1 MWYAGKLIKAG
12 RIELGIDDPGLLY
25 GATVFTTLRVYH
37 QSLDDGRTNWKGHLR
52 RLSNSIK
59 TFGWQEPNWERIKQ
73 GAEILL
79 LEFPV
84 LRITVF
90 PDGREW
96 IVGRDLPLDLV
107 ERQQQGIVAWLAEG
121 AEFRRSLAEHKTGN
135 YLSAWLALNQA
146 KKYGA
151 KEAILIDESG
161 NWLETSTGNL
171 WGWQDGRWWT
181 PPLTAGILPGLMR
194 QQLIDWLKS
203 QNQIVEEESWT
214 ADLVLGME
222 AIAYSNSVVEVV
234 PIRVVGRWGD
244 GEMGG
249 NNLTTSSTPPI
260 CLPPHLA
267 TSLSHIWTEKPGLFI
282 PDMLRI
288 SQIG

>member
-1 MWYAGKLIKAG
+1 MWYAGKLIELG

-37 QSLDDGRTNWKGHLR
+37 HSLDDGRTNWRGHR
-52 RLSNSIK
+52 GRLSNSIK
-59 TFGWQEPNWERIKQ
+59 TFGWQEPKWERIRE
-73 GAEILL
+73 GAEVLGR
-79 LEFPV
+79 EFPV
-84 LRITVF
+84 LRITIF

-96 IVGRDLPLDLV
+96 IVGRQLPEDLV
-107 ERQQQGIVAWLAEG
+107 ERQEKGVVGWLAQG
-121 AEFRRSLAEHKTGN
+121 AEFRRSLGEHKTGN
-135 YLSAWLALNQA
+135 YLTAWLALNQA

-194 QQLIDWLKS
+194 KQLIDWLLS
-203 QNQIVEEESWT
+203 QNQIVEEEPWT

-234 PIRVVGRWGD
+234 PIHTVVGGWGD
-244 GEMGG
+244 GGTRG
-249 NNLTTSSTPPI
+249 QGDSWDKGTL
-260 CLPPHLA
+260 
-267 TSLSHIWTEKPGLFI
+267 
-282 PDMLRI
+282 
-288 SQIG
+288 